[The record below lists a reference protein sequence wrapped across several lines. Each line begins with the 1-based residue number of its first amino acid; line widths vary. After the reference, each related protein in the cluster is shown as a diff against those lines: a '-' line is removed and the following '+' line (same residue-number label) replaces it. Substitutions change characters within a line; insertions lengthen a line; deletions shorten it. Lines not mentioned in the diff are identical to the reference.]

1 MQIASHRV
9 ALAVVGWLLGAV
21 LVSLS
26 GVLRWVR
33 PPLPPVLIFSLTAV
47 ILLLFWRS
55 SGFRA
60 WALSVDIRALVL
72 IHVSRFVGVYFL
84 VLYARGD
91 LPYAFAVPGGIGD
104 IVVAAGAV
112 AVLLL
117 CSRAGVIAWVVMLV
131 WNACGLL
138 DILVVV
144 LTAARLGLANP
155 ESMRALLVLPLSL
168 LPTFLVPI
176 IISTHFIIF
185 VRLGASR
192 RSGFRAL

>member
-1 MQIASHRV
+1 MPPLGDPRDDATMQIESHRV

-33 PPLPPVLIFSLTAV
+33 PPLPPVLIFSLTAL

-55 SGFRA
+55 PGFRA

-176 IISTHFIIF
+176 PLS
-185 VRLGASR
+185 
-192 RSGFRAL
+192 